1 MVAARPLKQ
10 PRLPKHLL
18 LWLLLQLAA
27 SVGDLGSLP
36 TLARCAL
43 ISTDGGHHVVP
54 CFGARYGS
62 SSPRLG
68 RQVLV
73 LQHVGRSP
81 TACDASALGQLAKPC
96 GCLVAVRGG
105 CSFAQKA
112 QVAETAGCRALLIV
126 DTSTAE
132 HQDQAAHPDFGTA
145 GIAIPAALVT
155 REVGWVLLEMADDD
169 GSRQVELALSAARAA
184 PAASNDSEEDRDR
197 GVAWVTRDS
206 AGATPIAAVVARR
219 VTATLVAYHVAAAAQ
234 PSPAAPTDYG
244 DDMTTVYVRA
254 VTSAASEG
262 TGTRVWESSM
272 ALASWVV
279 ARAEQ
284 FRGKTVLEL
293 GCGLSGLPGFLA
305 SKFCRQITWTD
316 GDGAVVAHVQS
327 QLATNRKIVRSST
340 AVVQVLGWGTGECA
354 EPGGCLTYDVVLGSD
369 LLYSAAQVP
378 LLAQTL
384 EQRVAPGGL
393 ALVVMPLAR
402 SETHFLA
409 ELSRLLQY
417 RGTGWRVSL
426 RELVLSKQDFRFGGA
441 RNKSD
446 VSAQWDFAAW
456 HHACNTPHQAACPRA
471 QTLPV
476 SLLEAQKL

>member
-1 MVAARPLKQ
+1 MVAPRPLKQ

-43 ISTDGGHHVVP
+43 ISADGHVADLVP
-54 CFGARYGS
+54 CYGARYGS
-62 SSPRLG
+62 STPRLG

-73 LQHVGRSP
+73 PQHVGRSP

-112 QVAETAGCRALLIV
+112 QVAETAGCQALLIV
-126 DTSTAE
+126 DTSTVE
-132 HQDQAAHPDFGTA
+132 HQDQAEHPDFGTA
-145 GIAIPAALVT
+145 GITIPAAMVT
-155 REVGWVLLEMADDD
+155 REVGRALLEMAGA
-169 GSRQVELALSAARAA
+169 GSPRQVELVLSAARAT
-184 PAASNDSEEDRDR
+184 PAASSDSEEDRDR
-197 GVAWVTRDS
+197 GVAWETCDS
-206 AGATPIAAVVARR
+206 AGAAPIAAVVARR
-219 VTATLVAYHVAAAAQ
+219 VTATLVAYHVAAAPRSA
-234 PSPAAPTDYG
+234 AAPTDYG

-254 VTSAASEG
+254 VASAASEG

-316 GDGAVVAHVQS
+316 GDDAVVAHVQS
-327 QLATNRKIVRSST
+327 QLAINRKVVRSST
-340 AVVQVLGWGTGECA
+340 AVVQVLGWGTGGCA
-354 EPGGCLTYDVVLGSD
+354 EPGGCRTYDVVLGSD

-378 LLAQTL
+378 LLAKTL

-409 ELSRLLQY
+409 ELSRLLLQ
-417 RGTGWRVSL
+417 GTARWRVSL